1 MILTRNVIDERLFGN
16 IAAAGICAHESA
28 MRNNEP
34 IIVPKF
40 KNSFGGFKLPLQVK
54 LLEI

>member
-1 MILTRNVIDERLFGN
+1 MIDERLFGN